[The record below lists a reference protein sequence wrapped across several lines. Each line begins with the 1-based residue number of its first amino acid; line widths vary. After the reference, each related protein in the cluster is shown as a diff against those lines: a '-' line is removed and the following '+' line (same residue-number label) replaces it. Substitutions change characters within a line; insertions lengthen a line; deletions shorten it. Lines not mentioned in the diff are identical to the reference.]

1 MTTPTQKDEHLKCS
15 FCGKG
20 RDEVKKLI
28 AGDNVYICDECI
40 DLCHDLIKENALEEA
55 MAGAKLKT
63 PKEIFDFLNL
73 YVIGQEQAKLAL
85 SVAVYNHYKRIYG
98 QDVIETEIDKSNV
111 LLIGPTGS
119 GKTLLAKTIA
129 RILDVPFAIADA
141 TSLTESGYVGDD
153 VEHVIYR
160 LLTAAG
166 GDVKKAE
173 TGIIYIDEIDKKS
186 RKSES
191 TSITR
196 DVSGEGVQ
204 QALLKLIEG
213 TECKVPTTGNRK
225 HPGSPGEMINT
236 KNILFILGGA
246 FVGLDKIIAKR
257 MNMGNTIGFNSKLEK
272 DATVDL
278 NQVEPDDIVKFGMIP
293 EFVGRVPVFT
303 TLEELTEEQLVR
315 TITEPKN
322 SIERQY
328 KDLFILDKVE
338 LEITPEAKLAIAREC
353 VNKKLGARGLRSI
366 MEKVLLQTQFDLPS
380 LREQGVIKVVLT
392 DDTITGKSQPIYV
405 YKGDEQTN
413 HV

>member
-1 MTTPTQKDEHLKCS
+1 MTTHKEEHLKCS

-40 DLCHDLIKENALEEA
+40 DLCHDLIKETSLEEA
-55 MAGAKLKT
+55 MSNSKLKT

-98 QDVIETEIDKSNV
+98 QAVIETEIDKSNI

-160 LLTAAG
+160 LLTAAN

-225 HPGSPGEMINT
+225 HPGSPGEIVNT

-246 FVGLDKIIAKR
+246 FVGLDGIIAKR
-257 MNMGNTIGFNSKLEK
+257 LNIGNTIGFNSKLLADQKVEL
-272 DATVDL
+272 D
-278 NQVEPDDIVKFGMIP
+278 QVEPDDIIKFGMIP

-303 TLEELTEEQLVR
+303 TLTELDEEQLVR

-322 SIERQY
+322 SIERQF
-328 KDLFILDKVE
+328 KDLFLLDKIE
-338 LEITPEAKLAIAREC
+338 LEITDEAKLAIAREC
-353 VNKKLGARGLRSI
+353 ITKKLGARGLRSI
-366 MEKVLLQTQFDLPS
+366 LEKVLLQTQFELPS
-380 LREQGVIKVVLT
+380 LHEQGVIKVVLT
-392 DDTITGKSQPIYV
+392 NDTIVGNSQPIYV
-405 YKGDEQTN
+405 YKGDEQT
-413 HV
+413 HYV